1 MLLEKS
7 PTDTYEF
14 INRPCRNIV
23 QENVT
28 KLSQHE
34 LELEGM
40 DFSPWCIGY
49 PKYTKIQLVI
59 VLLWHLQSVA

>member
-1 MLLEKS
+1 MHMSFFSELKYNQILLEKS

-23 QENVT
+23 QEHVT

-34 LELEGM
+34 LELDEG
-40 DFSPWCIGY
+40 I
-49 PKYTKIQLVI
+49 
-59 VLLWHLQSVA
+59 